1 VTPLKTKTM
10 RNFKYVFVGMLM
22 PLMLASCFSDEGNYE
37 YESLKPPTW
46 LDNFMNR
53 PIQVLV
59 YGGRNVKLDGSR
71 YFNWGKL
78 DSLQR
83 SQDVRYEWRMNGK
96 VFSDQLKEE
105 MTTDEFLKRMGL
117 EEMPVK
123 EQSGDFSIIE
133 KSSGVTF
140 KVKCTLFFKPA
151 IGGGDFVVYS
161 AKSPTETNVGKL
173 TVFRLVY
180 INEKGRLKQNYDFG
194 RYVLNDIPG
203 TPKTLDVAV
212 AKNVGA
218 AGSLTVI
225 TEEGDATVYNAGNL
239 KKEWELSS
247 QFADGIPDNFK
258 VSGRKDQEDGGLNT
272 PASTWVVTK
281 DGRLFSRQFG
291 KNYLGGKFLS
301 EPYYIDSL
309 GYKITKFGHTNWGV
323 TNIPCYDEKNRRV
336 VLATSVNSSDFY
348 KYRSFVATLHS
359 NQFYSPAEKMPADA
373 KVYYLTTMNGAEYR
387 DNRNS
392 WFQAYYTTQGK
403 SMVACF
409 AVDNYGRRLT
419 YTMNY
424 MSPYEVPGHLFTD
437 ETVFLTASGEHL
449 TGSSSK
455 AYTDLFSE
463 GKDLYAIER
472 DGNRT
477 YFGASEVTI
486 RQIPLE
492 GITSKI
498 TCMVYDVMDY
508 WMGLD
513 GEYPHLVV
521 GCENGDVLVYYAV
534 PVTHPRLMK
543 KYNVGGRVSTI
554 KQVAMP
560 SGYLDLY

>member
-1 VTPLKTKTM
+1 M

-83 SQDVRYEWRMNGK
+83 SQEVRYEWRMNGK

>member
-1 VTPLKTKTM
+1 M
-10 RNFKYVFVGMLM
+10 RNLRYAFVAMLM
-22 PLMLASCFSDEGNYE
+22 PLMLASCFSDDGNYE

-46 LDNFMNR
+46 LDNFMDS

-59 YGGRNVKLDGSR
+59 YGGRPVRLDGSR

-83 SQDVRYEWRMNGK
+83 SQEVRYEWRMNGK
-96 VFSDQLKEE
+96 VYSTELKEE

-161 AKSPTETNVGKL
+161 AMGANMPNVGKL
-173 TVFRLVY
+173 TVFRLNY
-180 INEKGRLKQNYDFG
+180 LKEKGKLKENFEFG
-194 RYVLNDIPG
+194 KYVVDNVPG
-203 TPKTLDVAV
+203 TPRSLDVAV

-218 AGSLTVI
+218 AGSLTLI
-225 TEEGDATVYNAGNL
+225 TEEGDAMVYNAGNL
-239 KKEWELSS
+239 KKEWDLSS
-247 QFADGIPDNFK
+247 QFADGTPDNFK
-258 VSGRKDQEDGGLNT
+258 VSGRKDQEDGGMNT
-272 PASTWVVTK
+272 PALTWVATK

-291 KNYLGGKFLS
+291 KNYLGGKFIS
-301 EPYYIDSL
+301 DPYYIDSL

-323 TNIPCYDEKNRRV
+323 TNVPCYDEKNRRV
-336 VLATSVNSSDFY
+336 VLATTTNSSDFY
-348 KYRSFVATLHS
+348 KYRSFVVTLHS
-359 NQFYSPAEKMPADA
+359 DQFYSPAEKMPEDA
-373 KVYYLTTMNGAEYR
+373 NVYYLTTMNGDEYR

-392 WFQAYYTTQGK
+392 WFQAYYTTGGK

-409 AVDNYGRRLT
+409 AVDNYARRLT

-424 MSPYEVPGHLFTD
+424 MSPYEIPGHLFTN
-437 ETVFLTASGEHL
+437 ETVFLTASGEQL
-449 TGSSSK
+449 SGNSSK

-463 GKDLYAIER
+463 GMDIYAIQR

-477 YFGASEVTI
+477 TFGANEITI
-486 RQIPLE
+486 KKIPLE

-498 TCMVYDVMDY
+498 TCMVYDVTGY
-508 WMGLD
+508 WVGLD
-513 GEYPHLVV
+513 HEYPHLVV
-521 GCENGDVLVYYAV
+521 GCENGDVLIYYAV

-543 KYNVGGRVSTI
+543 KYNVGGRVCAI

-560 SGYLDLY
+560 SSYLDLY

>member
-1 VTPLKTKTM
+1 M
-10 RNFKYVFVGMLM
+10 RNLKYAFVAMLM
-22 PLMLASCFSDEGNYE
+22 PLMLASCFSDDGNYE

-59 YGGRNVKLDGSR
+59 YGGRAVKLDGSR

-83 SQDVRYEWRMNGK
+83 SQEVRYEWRMNGK
-96 VFSDQLKEE
+96 LYSEQLKEE
-105 MTTDEFLKRMGL
+105 MTTDEFLKRVGL

-140 KVKCTLFFKPA
+140 KVRCTLFFKPA

-161 AKSPTETNVGKL
+161 TKSPNEPNVGKL
-173 TVFRLVY
+173 TVFRLNY
-180 INEKGRLKQNYDFG
+180 LKEQGKLKENFEFG
-194 RYVLNDIPG
+194 KYMLDNIPG
-203 TPKTLDVAV
+203 TPRSLDVAV

-225 TEEGDATVYNAGNL
+225 TEEGDAMVYNAGNL
-239 KKEWELSS
+239 KKEWDLSS
-247 QFADGIPDNFK
+247 QFADGTPDNFK
-258 VSGRKDQEDGGLNT
+258 VSGRKDQEDGGMNT
-272 PASTWVVTK
+272 PALTWVATK

-291 KNYLGGKFLS
+291 KNYLGGKFIT

-336 VLATSVNSSDFY
+336 VLATTTNTSDFY
-348 KYRSFVATLHS
+348 KHRSFVVTLHS
-359 NQFYSPAEKMPADA
+359 DQFNSPAEKMPEDA
-373 KVYYLTTMNGAEYR
+373 KVYFLTTMNGDEYH

-392 WFQAYYTTQGK
+392 WFQAYYTTGGK
-403 SMVACF
+403 SMVSCF

-419 YTMNY
+419 YLMKY
-424 MSPYEVPGHLFTD
+424 PRPYEIPGHLFTN

-449 TGSSSK
+449 TGNSSK

-463 GKDLYAIER
+463 GKDLYGIQR
-472 DGNRT
+472 DANRA
-477 YFGASEVTI
+477 YFGAEEI
-486 RQIPLE
+486 EIKKIPLE

-498 TCMVYDVMDY
+498 TFMVYDVMDY
-508 WMGLD
+508 WVGLS
-513 GEYPHLVV
+513 GEYPHLIV
-521 GCENGDVLVYYAV
+521 GCENGDVLIYYAV
-534 PVTHPRLMK
+534 PVSHPRLVK
-543 KYNVGGRVSTI
+543 KYNVGGRVSAI

>member
-1 VTPLKTKTM
+1 M
-10 RNFKYVFVGMLM
+10 RNLRYAFVAMLM
-22 PLMLASCFSDEGNYE
+22 PLMLASCFSDDGNYE

-46 LDNFMNR
+46 LDNFMDS

-59 YGGRNVKLDGSR
+59 YGGRPVRLDGSR

-83 SQDVRYEWRMNGK
+83 SQEVRYEWRMNGK
-96 VFSDQLKEE
+96 VYSTELKEE

-161 AKSPTETNVGKL
+161 AMGANMPNVGKL
-173 TVFRLVY
+173 TVFRLNY
-180 INEKGRLKQNYDFG
+180 LKEKGKLKENFEFG
-194 RYVLNDIPG
+194 KYVVDNVPG
-203 TPKTLDVAV
+203 TPRSLDVAV

-218 AGSLTVI
+218 AGSLTLI
-225 TEEGDATVYNAGNL
+225 TEEGDAMVYNAGNL
-239 KKEWELSS
+239 KKEWDLSS
-247 QFADGIPDNFK
+247 QFADGTPDNFK
-258 VSGRKDQEDGGLNT
+258 VSGRKDQEDGGMNT
-272 PASTWVVTK
+272 PALTWVATK

-291 KNYLGGKFLS
+291 KNYLGGKFIS
-301 EPYYIDSL
+301 DPYYIDSL

-323 TNIPCYDEKNRRV
+323 TNVPCYDEKNRRV
-336 VLATSVNSSDFY
+336 VLATTTNSSDFY
-348 KYRSFVATLHS
+348 KYRSFVVTLHS
-359 NQFYSPAEKMPADA
+359 DQFYSPAEKMPEDA
-373 KVYYLTTMNGAEYR
+373 NVYYLTTMNGDEYR

-392 WFQAYYTTQGK
+392 WFQAYYTTEGK

-409 AVDNYGRRLT
+409 AVDNYARRLT

-424 MSPYEVPGHLFTD
+424 MSPYEIPGHLFTN
-437 ETVFLTASGEHL
+437 ETVFLTASGEQL
-449 TGSSSK
+449 SGNSSK

-463 GKDLYAIER
+463 GMDIYAIQR

-477 YFGASEVTI
+477 TFGANEITI
-486 RQIPLE
+486 KKIPLE

-498 TCMVYDVMDY
+498 TYMVYDVTGY
-508 WMGLD
+508 WVGLD
-513 GEYPHLVV
+513 HEYPHLVV
-521 GCENGDVLVYYAV
+521 GCENGDVLIYYAV

-543 KYNVGGRVSTI
+543 KYNVGGRVCAI

-560 SGYLDLY
+560 SSYLDLY

>member
-1 VTPLKTKTM
+1 M
-10 RNFKYVFVGMLM
+10 RNLRYAFVAMLM
-22 PLMLASCFSDEGNYE
+22 PLMLASCFSDDGNYE

-46 LDNFMNR
+46 LDNFMDS

-59 YGGRNVKLDGSR
+59 YGGRPVRLDGSR

-83 SQDVRYEWRMNGK
+83 SREVRYEWRMNGK
-96 VFSDQLKEE
+96 VYSTELKEE

-161 AKSPTETNVGKL
+161 AMGPNMPNVGKL
-173 TVFRLVY
+173 TVFRLNY
-180 INEKGRLKQNYDFG
+180 LKEQGKLKENFEFG
-194 RYVLNDIPG
+194 KYVVDNVPG
-203 TPKTLDVAV
+203 TPRSLDVAV

-218 AGSLTVI
+218 AGSLTLI
-225 TEEGDATVYNAGNL
+225 TEEGDAMVYNAGNL
-239 KKEWELSS
+239 KKEWDLSS
-247 QFADGIPDNFK
+247 QFADGTPDNFK
-258 VSGRKDQEDGGLNT
+258 VSGRKDQEDGGMNT
-272 PASTWVVTK
+272 PALTWVATK

-291 KNYLGGKFLS
+291 KNYLGGKFIS
-301 EPYYIDSL
+301 DPYYIDSL

-323 TNIPCYDEKNRRV
+323 TNVPCYDEKNRRV
-336 VLATSVNSSDFY
+336 VLATTTNSSDFY
-348 KYRSFVATLHS
+348 KYRSFVVTLHS
-359 NQFYSPAEKMPADA
+359 DQFYSPAEKMPEDA
-373 KVYYLTTMNGAEYR
+373 NVYYLTTMNGDEYR

-392 WFQAYYTTQGK
+392 WFQAYYTTGGK

-409 AVDNYGRRLT
+409 AVDNYARRLT

-424 MSPYEVPGHLFTD
+424 MSPYEIPGHLFTN
-437 ETVFLTASGEHL
+437 ETVFLTASGEQL
-449 TGSSSK
+449 SGNSSK

-463 GKDLYAIER
+463 GMDIYAIQR

-477 YFGASEVTI
+477 TFGANEITI
-486 RQIPLE
+486 KKIPLK

-498 TCMVYDVMDY
+498 TYMVYDVTGY
-508 WMGLD
+508 WVGLD
-513 GEYPHLVV
+513 HEYPHLVV
-521 GCENGDVLVYYAV
+521 GCENGDVLIYYAV
-534 PVTHPRLMK
+534 PVAHPRLMK
-543 KYNVGGRVSTI
+543 KYNVGGRVCAI

-560 SGYLDLY
+560 SSYLDLY

>member
-1 VTPLKTKTM
+1 M

-83 SQDVRYEWRMNGK
+83 SQEVRYEWRMNGK

-133 KSSGVTF
+133 KSSGITF
-140 KVKCTLFFKPA
+140 KVKCTLFFKPS

-521 GCENGDVLVYYAV
+521 GCENGDVLIYYAV

>member
-1 VTPLKTKTM
+1 
-10 RNFKYVFVGMLM
+10 
-22 PLMLASCFSDEGNYE
+22 MLASCFSDEGNYE

-83 SQDVRYEWRMNGK
+83 SQEVRYEWRMNGK

-477 YFGASEVTI
+477 YFGASEVMI

>member
-1 VTPLKTKTM
+1 M
-10 RNFKYVFVGMLM
+10 RNLRYAFVAMLM
-22 PLMLASCFSDEGNYE
+22 PLMLASCFSDDGNYE

-46 LDNFMNR
+46 LDNFMDS

-59 YGGRNVKLDGSR
+59 YGGRPVRLDGSR

-83 SQDVRYEWRMNGK
+83 SQEVRYEWRMNGK
-96 VFSDQLKEE
+96 VYSTELKEQV
-105 MTTDEFLKRMGL
+105 TTDEFLKRMGL

-161 AKSPTETNVGKL
+161 AMGANMPNVGKL
-173 TVFRLVY
+173 TVFRLNY
-180 INEKGRLKQNYDFG
+180 LKEKGKLKENFEFG
-194 RYVLNDIPG
+194 KYVVDNVPG
-203 TPKTLDVAV
+203 TPRSLDVAV

-218 AGSLTVI
+218 AGSLTLI
-225 TEEGDATVYNAGNL
+225 TEEGDAMVYNAGNL
-239 KKEWELSS
+239 KKEWDLSS
-247 QFADGIPDNFK
+247 QFADGTPDNFK
-258 VSGRKDQEDGGLNT
+258 VSGRKDQEDGGMNT
-272 PASTWVVTK
+272 PALTWVATK

-291 KNYLGGKFLS
+291 KNYLGGKFIS
-301 EPYYIDSL
+301 DPYYIDSL

-323 TNIPCYDEKNRRV
+323 TNVPCYDEKNRRV
-336 VLATSVNSSDFY
+336 VLATTTNSSDFY
-348 KYRSFVATLHS
+348 KYRSFVVTLHS
-359 NQFYSPAEKMPADA
+359 DQFYSPAEKMPEDA
-373 KVYYLTTMNGAEYR
+373 NVYYLTTMNGDEYR

-392 WFQAYYTTQGK
+392 WFQAYYTTGGK

-409 AVDNYGRRLT
+409 AVDNYARRLT

-424 MSPYEVPGHLFTD
+424 MSPYEIPGHLFTN
-437 ETVFLTASGEHL
+437 ETVFLTASGEQL
-449 TGSSSK
+449 SGNSSK

-463 GKDLYAIER
+463 GMDIYAIQR

-477 YFGASEVTI
+477 TFGANEITI
-486 RQIPLE
+486 KKIPLE

-498 TCMVYDVMDY
+498 TYMVYDVTGY
-508 WMGLD
+508 WVGLD
-513 GEYPHLVV
+513 HEYPHLVV
-521 GCENGDVLVYYAV
+521 GCENGDVLIYYAV

-543 KYNVGGRVSTI
+543 KYNVGGRVCAI

-560 SGYLDLY
+560 SSYLDLY

>member
-1 VTPLKTKTM
+1 M
-10 RNFKYVFVGMLM
+10 RNLRYAFVAMLM
-22 PLMLASCFSDEGNYE
+22 PLMLASCFSDDGNYE

-46 LDNFMNR
+46 LDNFMDS

-59 YGGRNVKLDGSR
+59 YGGRPVRLDGSR

-83 SQDVRYEWRMNGK
+83 SQEVRYEWRMNGK
-96 VFSDQLKEE
+96 VYSTELKEE

-161 AKSPTETNVGKL
+161 AMGANMPNVGKL
-173 TVFRLVY
+173 TVFRLNY
-180 INEKGRLKQNYDFG
+180 LKEKGKLKENFEFG
-194 RYVLNDIPG
+194 KYVVDNVPG
-203 TPKTLDVAV
+203 TPRSLDVAV

-218 AGSLTVI
+218 AGSLTLI
-225 TEEGDATVYNAGNL
+225 TEEGDAMVYNAGNL
-239 KKEWELSS
+239 KKEWDLSS
-247 QFADGIPDNFK
+247 QFADGTPDNFK
-258 VSGRKDQEDGGLNT
+258 VSGRKDQEDGGMNT
-272 PASTWVVTK
+272 PALTWVATK

-291 KNYLGGKFLS
+291 KNYLGGKFIS
-301 EPYYIDSL
+301 DPYYIDSL

-323 TNIPCYDEKNRRV
+323 TNVPCYDEKNRRV
-336 VLATSVNSSDFY
+336 VLATTTNSSDFY
-348 KYRSFVATLHS
+348 KYRSFVVTLHS
-359 NQFYSPAEKMPADA
+359 DQFYSPAEKMPEDA
-373 KVYYLTTMNGAEYR
+373 NVYYLTTMNGDEYR

-392 WFQAYYTTQGK
+392 WFQTYYTTGGK

-409 AVDNYGRRLT
+409 AVDNYARRLT

-424 MSPYEVPGHLFTD
+424 MSPYEIPGHLFTN
-437 ETVFLTASGEHL
+437 ETVFLTASGEQL
-449 TGSSSK
+449 SGNSSK

-463 GKDLYAIER
+463 GMDIYAIQR

-477 YFGASEVTI
+477 TFGANEITI
-486 RQIPLE
+486 KKIPLE

-498 TCMVYDVMDY
+498 TYMVYDVTGY
-508 WMGLD
+508 WVGLD
-513 GEYPHLVV
+513 HEYPHLVV
-521 GCENGDVLVYYAV
+521 GCENGDVLIYYAV

-543 KYNVGGRVSTI
+543 KYNVGGRVCAI

-560 SGYLDLY
+560 SSYLDLY

>member
-1 VTPLKTKTM
+1 M
-10 RNFKYVFVGMLM
+10 RNLRYAFVAMLM
-22 PLMLASCFSDEGNYE
+22 PLMLASCFSDDGNYE

-46 LDNFMNR
+46 LDNFMDS

-59 YGGRNVKLDGSR
+59 YGGRPVRLDGSR

-83 SQDVRYEWRMNGK
+83 SQEVRYEWRMNGK
-96 VFSDQLKEE
+96 VYSTELKEE

-161 AKSPTETNVGKL
+161 AMGANMPNVGKL
-173 TVFRLVY
+173 TVFRLNY
-180 INEKGRLKQNYDFG
+180 LKEKGKLKENFEFG
-194 RYVLNDIPG
+194 KYVVDNVPG
-203 TPKTLDVAV
+203 TPRSLDVAV

-218 AGSLTVI
+218 AGSLTLI
-225 TEEGDATVYNAGNL
+225 TEEGDAMVYNAGNL
-239 KKEWELSS
+239 KKEWDLSS
-247 QFADGIPDNFK
+247 QFADGSPDNFK
-258 VSGRKDQEDGGLNT
+258 VSGRKDQEDGGMNT
-272 PASTWVVTK
+272 PALTWVATK

-291 KNYLGGKFLS
+291 KNYLGGKFIS
-301 EPYYIDSL
+301 DPYYIDSL

-323 TNIPCYDEKNRRV
+323 TNVPCYDEKNRRV
-336 VLATSVNSSDFY
+336 VLATTTNSSDFY
-348 KYRSFVATLHS
+348 KYRSFVVTLHS
-359 NQFYSPAEKMPADA
+359 DQFYSPAEKMPEDA
-373 KVYYLTTMNGAEYR
+373 NVYYLTTMNGDEYR

-392 WFQAYYTTQGK
+392 WFQAYYTTGGK

-409 AVDNYGRRLT
+409 AVDNYARRLT

-424 MSPYEVPGHLFTD
+424 MSPYEIPGHLFTN
-437 ETVFLTASGEHL
+437 ETVFLTASGEQL
-449 TGSSSK
+449 SGNSSK

-463 GKDLYAIER
+463 GMDIYAIQR

-477 YFGASEVTI
+477 TFGANEITI
-486 RQIPLE
+486 KKIPLE

-498 TCMVYDVMDY
+498 TYMVYDVTGY
-508 WMGLD
+508 WVGLD
-513 GEYPHLVV
+513 HEYPHLVV
-521 GCENGDVLVYYAV
+521 GCENGDVLIYYAV

-543 KYNVGGRVSTI
+543 RYNVGGRVCAI

-560 SGYLDLY
+560 SSYLDLY

>member
-1 VTPLKTKTM
+1 M

-22 PLMLASCFSDEGNYE
+22 PRMLASCFSDEGNYE

-83 SQDVRYEWRMNGK
+83 SQEVRYEWRMNGK

>member
-1 VTPLKTKTM
+1 M

-83 SQDVRYEWRMNGK
+83 RQEVRYEWRMNGK